1 MRLRQG
7 EGSGAHRTVVAVI
20 GMVLAAGVGRRL
32 RPHTDHLP
40 KALIPVVGDR
50 TILDIA
56 LANLASVGIEEAVIV
71 VGYAAEAVRQRKG
84 ALERRYG
91 IDLTLVDND
100 KAEEWNNAYSLWTAR
115 DLMADGVLM
124 LNGDTVHPVAVE
136 EVLLS
141 SRGPGI
147 LLALDAAKT
156 LAEEEMKVRVDP
168 AGAVLRITKAM
179 DPAEASGEYIGATLI
194 EPEAVPQLIDALE
207 ATWRRDP
214 NLYYEDAYQE
224 MVDRGDVVMTAEIPA
239 GTAWV
244 EVDDQVD
251 LARAREIA
259 CRY

>member
-1 MRLRQG
+1 M
-7 EGSGAHRTVVAVI
+7 I
-20 GMVLAAGVGRRL
+20 GMVLAAGQGQRL
-32 RPHTDHLP
+32 RPLTTDLP
-40 KALIPVVGDR
+40 KTLLEVAEGR

-56 LANLASVGIEEAVIV
+56 LANLRAAGLERVVIV
-71 VGYAAEAVRQRKG
+71 TGFAAGRVEERAAE
-84 ALERRYG
+84 LERRH
-91 IDLTLVDND
+91 DVALELVFND
-100 KAEEWNNAYSLWTAR
+100 RAEEWNNAYSLWTAR

-179 DPAEASGEYIGATLI
+179 DPAEASGVYIGATLI